1 MKVLQSD
8 TFAVKKGDV
17 IAFYCNQSDWHAI
30 WLLAVSIVG
39 GVYTGNCD
47 TYPQG
52 EFHHLVQSSGAKFI
66 IASERSLIKAKR
78 ITLELE
84 KQVSKVLLLNLDE
97 EIDGA
102 SEKESLFDLMREID
116 QDAFNRIHSSD
127 WDEKSYEFLV
137 NSASQVKPTT
147 DLYAVNFSSG
157 TTGRPK
163 AVART
168 HFQAMSIL
176 NMKHHSIDLG
186 GDEIV
191 SMAASHFGHVGAM
204 TFFIYALMVGG
215 STVLS
220 TCDPRTWLTAASK
233 YRVTNAFCTPSV
245 IISLS
250 RFCNDVKNVE
260 FMRRNNFSS
269 LLDIL
274 IAGEFL
280 PYEISRLFLQTFPS
294 VKKFRQSFGTTEM
307 AFVTCVPKEQS
318 SLENSLYS
326 GIPMAGVSV
335 KIERHYDEEVQQAS
349 TVPEILPAYEI
360 GHILIKSFSLA
371 RYMNNEAANSAAFD
385 NDGFFRTGDGGYYD
399 DRGFLLITDRFK
411 SIMKSDG
418 AQVSPTEL
426 EDILLS
432 HPSIRE
438 AVVIGIPHEVHG
450 HVPRACVI
458 AKEPLVGEVFA
469 ATGMSIKSD
478 EGTMSTIYLEDR
490 IKSYVAERVAP
501 YKQLRGGVKFFTAF
515 PATILGKVDRRFLS
529 LHFSN

>member
-1 MKVLQSD
+1 MLQSPS
-8 TFAVKKGDV
+8 FPVKKGDV

-30 WLLAVSIVG
+30 WLLAVSMVG
-39 GVYTGNCD
+39 GVYTGNID
-47 TYPQG
+47 AYPQE
-52 EFHHLVQSSGAKFI
+52 EFHHLVRSSGAKFI
-66 IASERSLIKAKR
+66 IASERSIIKSKR
-78 ITLELE
+78 IVMDLSE
-84 KQVSKVLLLNLDE
+84 QVKKVLLLNLEHELEGTPDR
-97 EIDGA
+97 
-102 SEKESLFDLMREID
+102 ESLFDLMRDID
-116 QDAFNRIHSSD
+116 EHAFNGVHTSD
-127 WDEKSYEFLV
+127 WSEESYDLLV
-137 NSASQVKPTT
+137 NTASHIKPMT

-157 TTGRPK
+157 TTGKPK

-168 HFQAMSIL
+168 HYKAMSIL
-176 NMKHHSIDLG
+176 NMKHRSIDLG

-191 SMAASHFGHVGAM
+191 SMAISHFGHIGPM
-204 TFFIYALMVGG
+204 SFFIYSLMVGG

-220 TCDPRTWLTAASK
+220 TSDPKTWLSAVSK

-250 RFCNDVKNVE
+250 RFSNDVKNVD
-260 FMRRNNFSS
+260 FMRRNDFSS

-280 PYEISRLFLQTFPS
+280 PHEISRQFLQTFPC

-307 AFVTCVPKEQS
+307 SFVTCVPKEQS

-335 KIERHYDEEVQQAS
+335 KIERHHDEQQAVS
-349 TVPEILPAYEI
+349 SAPEILPAYEI
-360 GHILIKSFSLA
+360 GHILIKSLSLA
-371 RYMNNEAANSAAFD
+371 RYMNNEAANLAAYD
-385 NDGFFRTGDGGYYD
+385 SEGYFRTGDGGYYD

-411 SIMKSDG
+411 SIIKSDG
-418 AQVSPTEL
+418 IQVSPTEL

-438 AVVIGIPHEVHG
+438 AVVVGIPHEVHG

-458 AKEPLVGEVFA
+458 AKETLVGELFA
-469 ATGMSIKSD
+469 ASGMSVKSE
-478 EGTMSTIYLEDR
+478 EGSMSTIYLEDR

-501 YKQLRGGVKFFTAF
+501 FKQLRGGVKFFTAF